1 MTRKGQSNVQRHGST
16 ESSGAESWRSQDTV
30 KNGLTANPGEITPKR
45 SKLDRQTR
53 PGNDVDVSPST
64 IVNPTLP
71 RPNLSDIAP
80 WDSSDFSDYRKDLSV
95 LESPSCNVPGGGVPA
110 ILRQPPTASAVVS
123 PWSTDPQIAHG
134 RSNPTSHM
142 ASSVFG
148 SFYNSSSDDLPQ
160 LSPGFVPPDGHSAP
174 WDEDRRPSV
183 ASNSTLSST
192 GSKRSFTGRFHKKLA
207 GFFGEDFDP
216 NEARNNSDGSIQ
228 TAGVLGADE
237 RDRQGSGTTKAESPN
252 PSLPRT
258 PGPSS
263 EVTPWVFQDPPNND
277 PPQNTREPQGL
288 PVPSAAS
295 KRASIVPPHRLHLP
309 GHRHHRSNDDN
320 KIAPRP
326 ATSREGSYARP
337 GEFSFSSDGQ
347 SSMASVSTLR
357 PRAASPSPSMRSL
370 SSIASAPKPDIAHRS
385 PSNADRNGKRSLF
398 DRVTGRHK
406 LDKADGGSLK
416 SLPAS
421 TASLVQPLRPGS
433 STKDAPP
440 PKQRKGPLGPD
451 GKPMTLGLS
460 QPTSR
465 KEHTRLPFK
474 GSKKPVVELDPRLA
488 RDPNARQP
496 VTRNASALWHLDTDM
511 SRMEGIVDKG
521 QPMTPPVNSEIY
533 SGFPGFDQKPPE
545 EETGGAWDAPDSWAV
560 KKVADANIGR
570 LGEVDEAGK
579 VPGDADPGPMFY
591 MRIFRADSTFAVI
604 SAGLNT
610 TAAEL
615 IQMMAKKTFLQDAL
629 DTYQI
634 VMRKTGSSRQ
644 LEAGERPLAIQK
656 AQLEMAGYQEKD
668 RPEELGRED
677 HGYLCRFTF
686 LPGKLSGYSSLD
698 RDPGFNKMQKFNH
711 IDLSGR
717 DLITIPI
724 TLYQKATELIS
735 LNLSKNLSLDIPKD
749 FIQSC
754 TNLREIKYTSN
765 EAWRLPP
772 GISLASKLTMLD
784 VSNNRLEQM
793 QHADLHKLHNLISLK
808 LSNNKLTSLPAYFGC
823 YQALRS
829 LNLASNFLDEF
840 PDFLCELKTLVDLDI
855 SFNSISALPKIGKL
869 TNLER
874 LYATNNK
881 LSGAFPSSFS
891 NLVNLTQIDV
901 RFNSITNIDIMA
913 QLPKLET
920 LMVGHNSISAFE
932 MSFHRMKVLTMDHNP
947 VTRFG
952 LNMPV
957 PTLSVLNLASAKLSQ
972 LPDDLFAKMPSITK
986 LVLDKNH
993 FVALSHL
1000 VGRLGKLEH
1009 LSVAKNLLNALP
1021 ADIGRL
1027 QELKY
1032 FDVRENNLGKLPAE
1046 IWFARKLESLNVA
1059 SNVLTE
1065 FPKPGAPLPPL
1076 PPDSTPTPNSL
1087 APNWSSPDYEELGKL
1102 EAFQLRR
1109 PSQASGGS
1117 AATNSSPSSGRKAS
1131 VASAY
1136 AQSTRNMSTLARSTT
1151 ETSLGTVTASSR
1163 KDSTMSGRLANT
1175 FAQSLR
1181 HLVLTDNRLS
1191 DDIFD
1196 EIIML
1201 PELRVLN
1208 ISYNDL
1214 YDIPPR
1220 TLRRWPQLTELYLS
1234 GNDLSSLP
1242 AEDLEEGSLLRVL
1255 HLNGNRFNVLPAELG
1270 KVGKL
1275 QTLDVGSNAL
1285 KYNVS
1290 NWPYDWNWNWN
1301 HQLRYLNM
1309 SGNKRLEIKPSA
1321 NALSGRETKDLT
1333 DFTSLQNLRIL
1344 GLMDVTLTIPSVPDQ
1359 GSDRR
1364 VRTAGSIIGTSVPYG
1379 MADTLGR
1386 HEHLSILD
1394 MVIPAFRGH
1403 EDQLLMGMFDG
1414 QALPTGG
1421 SKVAKFLHEKF
1432 KHYFSD
1438 ELEKLRTG
1446 EDPCDALRRAY
1457 LALNK
1462 ELATAALQAIEARDH
1477 PSSALVH
1484 RASVSGLEL
1493 GEDDMTSGAVA
1504 TVLYFQNME
1513 LYVSNVGDA
1522 QAVIIDSEGSHRPI
1536 TRKHAPA
1543 EPEER
1548 IRIREA
1554 GCFVSRQ
1561 GKLNDVLEVSRA
1573 FGYVQ
1578 HLPGVIAAPHTSH
1591 VSLKESDEIV
1601 MIASREMWDYLSTDF
1616 AVDVA
1621 RSERGDL
1628 MRAAQKLRDLAIAFG
1643 ANNKIMVMMLGVS
1656 DMRKRERARF
1666 RTHSMSMG
1674 PSGTPDDY
1682 FTSNRRAKRG
1692 RENVGDSKLARL
1704 DQEIEPPQG
1713 EVSLVFT
1720 DIKNSTMLWE
1730 TYPIAMRS
1738 AIKMHNEIMRRQL
1751 RIIGG
1756 YEVKTEGDAFM
1767 VAFSTVTSALLWC
1780 FTVQIQLLD
1789 VPWPQ
1794 EILSSIHG
1802 QEVLDNDGNR
1812 IFRGLSV
1819 RMGIHWGHPVCEQ
1832 DPVTKRMDYFGPMV
1846 NRAARISSV
1855 ADGGQ
1860 ITVSSDFIAEIQRL
1874 LETHIESDRV
1884 GSTGSEDAMGDELM
1898 GAAIRRELRSL
1909 SSQGFEV
1916 KDLGQRNLK
1925 GLENPEY
1932 IYLMYPHALSS
1943 RLIVQQQQ
1951 AAEKDVGVEG
1961 PDGTVAQKS
1970 ADSQLTIDTQHVW
1983 DLWKVSL
1990 RLEMLC
1996 SSLQCPGITELK
2008 PPETALLER
2017 MKSRGGEI
2025 TDRFV
2030 VNFVEH
2036 QISRIETC
2044 VTTLAL
2050 RNMVQPFRPG
2060 ILQDCKSMDD
2070 ILGVILAGMTEL
2082 KALKGQMQAQQ

>member
-1 MTRKGQSNVQRHGST
+1 
-16 ESSGAESWRSQDTV
+16 
-30 KNGLTANPGEITPKR
+30 
-45 SKLDRQTR
+45 
-53 PGNDVDVSPST
+53 
-64 IVNPTLP
+64 
-71 RPNLSDIAP
+71 
-80 WDSSDFSDYRKDLSV
+80 
-95 LESPSCNVPGGGVPA
+95 
-110 ILRQPPTASAVVS
+110 
-123 PWSTDPQIAHG
+123 
-134 RSNPTSHM
+134 M

-148 SFYNSSSDDLPQ
+148 TFYNSSNDDLPQ
-160 LSPGFVPPDGHSAP
+160 LSPGFIPPNGNAAP

-192 GSKRSFTGRFHKKLA
+192 GSKNSLGGRFHKKLQ
-207 GFFGEDFDP
+207 GFFGEDFENP
-216 NEARNNSDGSIQ
+216 NDARNLSDGSIQ
-228 TAGVLGADE
+228 TANNTLGPGDDRSRQNSVAT
-237 RDRQGSGTTKAESPN
+237 RQGSSGRPESPSS
-252 PSLPRT
+252 SLPRT
-258 PGPSS
+258 PQASS
-263 EVTPWVFQDPPNND
+263 EITPWDFQDPPA
-277 PPQNTREPQGL
+277 PSQAPKQQPQQTPQNAAPL
-288 PVPSAAS
+288 AS
-295 KRASIVPPHRLHLP
+295 KKPSIVSAHRLHMP
-309 GHRHHRSNDDN
+309 GHRTNRSIENN
-320 KIAPRP
+320 TAPPSLRP
-326 ATSREGSYARP
+326 MTATRQGSSGSGSQGTTGNLRQV
-337 GEFSFSSDGQ
+337 DGQ
-347 SSMASVSTLR
+347 ASVPNANTLR
-357 PRAASPSPSMRSL
+357 PRAVSPSPSMASMA
-370 SSIASAPKPDIAHRS
+370 SSNRPDGMSYRS
-385 PSNADRNGKRSLF
+385 PSTTTSSGGKRSLF
-398 DRVTGRHK
+398 ERVTGRGK
-406 LDKADGGSLK
+406 QEKGDLALRNLPSSTGSL
-416 SLPAS
+416 
-421 TASLVQPLRPGS
+421 QPLRALNPLNAKEGP
-433 STKDAPP
+433 APSMKP
-440 PKQRKGPLGPD
+440 RKGPVGPD
-451 GKPMTLGLS
+451 GKPMMLS
-460 QPTSR
+460 LAQPASK
-465 KEHTRLPFK
+465 KELPRLPFK
-474 GSKKPVVELDPRLA
+474 GGRKPTMQDAEAARLA
-488 RDPNARQP
+488 RDPNAQQP
-496 VTRNASALWHLDTDM
+496 SPRNASALWHLDTDM
-511 SRMEGIVDKG
+511 TRLEGIVDHA
-521 QPMTPPVNSEIY
+521 QPMTPPVVSEIY
-533 SGFPGFDQKPPE
+533 TGWPGFDQKPPDE
-545 EETGGAWDAPDSWAV
+545 DGGAWDAPDSWAV
-560 KKVADANIGR
+560 KRVADANVGR
-570 LGEVDEAGK
+570 LGEVDEEGNIAN
-579 VPGDADPGPMFY
+579 DTDTGPMFY

-610 TAAEL
+610 TAADL

-644 LEAGERPLAIQK
+644 LEGGERPLAIQK
-656 AQLEMAGYQEKD
+656 TQLEMAGYKDID

-686 LPGKLSGYSSLD
+686 LPGRLSGYSSLD
-698 RDPGFNKMQKFNH
+698 KDPGFNKMQKFNH

-765 EAWRLPP
+765 EAWKLPQS
-772 GISLASKLTMLD
+772 ISLASKLTMLD

-808 LSNNKLTSLPAYFGC
+808 LSNNKLISVPAYFGC
-823 YQALRS
+823 YQSLRS
-829 LNLASNFLDEF
+829 LNLASNFLDKF
-840 PDFLCELKTLVDLDI
+840 PDFLCELKTLVDLDV

-869 TNLER
+869 VNLER
-874 LYATNNK
+874 LFATNNK
-881 LSGAFPSSFS
+881 LSGSFPSNF
-891 NLVNLTQIDV
+891 NKLVNLTQVDV
-901 RFNSITNIDIMA
+901 RFNAIDNIDVMA

-920 LMVGHNSISAFE
+920 LMVGHNAISAFE
-932 MSFHRMKVLTMDHNP
+932 MSFQRMKVLTLDHNP

-972 LPDDLFAKMPSITK
+972 LPDDLFTKIPSITK
-986 LVLDKNH
+986 LILDKNH
-993 FVALSHL
+993 FVALSPL
-1000 VGRLGKLEH
+1000 VGRLSKLEH

-1032 FDVRENNLGKLPAE
+1032 LDVRENNLAKLPSE
-1046 IWFARKLESLNVA
+1046 LWFARRLESLNVA
-1059 SNVLTE
+1059 SNVLAE
-1065 FPKPGAPLPPL
+1065 FPKPGAPLPAL
-1076 PPDSTPTPNSL
+1076 PSDSSPAASGLNL
-1087 APNWSSPDYEELGKL
+1087 AGSSPDFEELGKL

-1117 AATNSSPSSGRKAS
+1117 MQTGSISSARKGS
-1131 VASAY
+1131 LASAY
-1136 AQSTRNMSTLARSTT
+1136 GANSRNASVIARTSTESSTSTLAAST
-1151 ETSLGTVTASSR
+1151 R
-1163 KDSTMSGRLANT
+1163 KDSNLSSKLADT
-1175 FAQSLR
+1175 FARSLR
-1181 HLVLTDNRLS
+1181 HLVLADNRLS

-1208 ISYNDL
+1208 LSYNEL

-1220 TLRRWPQLTELYLS
+1220 TLRRWPQITELYLS

-1242 AEDLEEGSLLRVL
+1242 AEDLEEASLLRVL

-1309 SGNKRLEIKPSA
+1309 SGNKRLEIKPNA
-1321 NALSGRETKDLT
+1321 NVVPGRETKDLT
-1333 DFTSLQNLRIL
+1333 DFSSLLNLRIL

-1359 GSDRR
+1359 GADRR

-1386 HEHLSILD
+1386 HEHLSTLD

-1414 QALPTGG
+1414 QALPSGG
-1421 SKVAKFLHEKF
+1421 SKIAKFLHEKF

-1438 ELEKLRTG
+1438 ELEKLRNS

-1462 ELATAALQAIEARDH
+1462 ELATAATQAIEAREH

-1484 RASVSGLEL
+1484 RGSVTGLEL
-1493 GEDDMTSGAVA
+1493 GEDDMVSGAVA

-1522 QAVIIDSEGSHRPI
+1522 QAVIIDSEGGHRPI

-1543 EPEER
+1543 EPDER

-1561 GKLNDVLEVSRA
+1561 GRLNDILEVSRA

-1591 VSLKESDEIV
+1591 ISLKETDEIV
-1601 MIASREMWDYLSTDF
+1601 MIASREMWDYLSADF

-1643 ANNKIMVMMLGVS
+1643 ATNKIMVMMVGVS

-1682 FTSNRRAKRG
+1682 FTGARRVKRG

-1738 AIKMHNEIMRRQL
+1738 AIKMHNEVMRRQL

-1780 FTVQIQLLD
+1780 FTVQSQLLD

-1794 EILSSIHG
+1794 EILSSVHG

-1832 DPVTKRMDYFGPMV
+1832 DPVTRRMDYFGPMV

-1884 GSTGSEDAMGDELM
+1884 NSTGSEDGMNEDIMSG
-1898 GAAIRRELRSL
+1898 AIRRELRSL

-1943 RLIVQQQQ
+1943 RLLVQQQQ
-1951 AAEKDVGVEG
+1951 AADKDVGVEG
-1961 PDGTVAQKS
+1961 PDGNVASKS

-1983 DLWKVSL
+1983 DLWNVSL

-1996 SSLQCPGITELK
+1996 SSLQSVGLTELK
-2008 PPETALLER
+2008 APETALLER
-2017 MKSRGGEI
+2017 MRTRGGEI

-2036 QISRIETC
+2036 QISRIEVC
-2044 VTTLAL
+2044 FVVLCHFSVPVMPSL
-2050 RNMVQPFRPG
+2050 
-2060 ILQDCKSMDD
+2060 C
-2070 ILGVILAGMTEL
+2070 
-2082 KALKGQMQAQQ
+2082 